1 MTDATKRPVLSIRDL
16 TVALPLDAERAHA
29 VEGVSFDVQAGEIV
43 CLVGESGSGKSVTAQ
58 AVLGLL
64 PPGQLRVTGGAIELK
79 GEDLRSA
86 PAARLRSLRGRA
98 MAMIFQ
104 EPMTALNPVLTVGEQ
119 VREVFET
126 HGVLAPSER
135 RARVIDL
142 FRSVQLPDPE
152 RLVNTYPHQLSGGQR
167 QRVMIAMAFALE
179 PALLVA
185 DEPTTALD
193 VTTQARILEI
203 MRTIQRARGSAVLFI
218 THDFGVVA
226 DIADRVVVMRTGRVV
241 EQGARDAILKSPSHP
256 YTRMLLAAVP
266 GLEPEVRGEA
276 SASAAALE
284 VRNLS
289 KTFVGGGWF
298 RRGRT
303 VEAVRN
309 VSLVVRK
316 GETLAVVGES
326 GSGKSTLARC
336 TVRLTRA
343 SEGEVLLAGKDI
355 AQLEPRALRPYRRRI
370 QMVFQDPF
378 RSLNPRR
385 TVAAALVEGPVNYG
399 VSKDEALERAKRL
412 LSLVGLGE
420 DALGRYPHQFSGGQR
435 QRICIARA
443 LALEPDVLI
452 ADEPVSA
459 LDVSVQAQVLD
470 LLASVREQFQ
480 LAMLFITHDLRV
492 AAQVADRVAVM
503 SKGEIVETGPVADV
517 FGSPQHPY
525 SKALLAAAPGRGRL

>member
-1 MTDATKRPVLSIRDL
+1 MTPPAPPPVLSIRDL
-16 TVALPLDAERAHA
+16 TVELPAGAERARA
-29 VEGVSFDVQAGEIV
+29 VDAVSFDVRAGEIV

-64 PPGQLRVTGGAIELK
+64 PPDQLRVTAGAIELR
-79 GEDLRSA
+79 GENLREAS
-86 PAARLRSLRGRA
+86 AARLRSLRGRT

-104 EPMTALNPVLTVGEQ
+104 EPMTALNPVLTVGRQ

-126 HGVLAPSER
+126 HRMYAPPER
-135 RARVIDL
+135 RRRVVEL
-142 FRSVQLPDPE
+142 FRSVRLPDPD
-152 RLVNTYPHQLSGGQR
+152 RLVHAYPHQLSGGQR

-203 MRTIQRARGSAVLFI
+203 MQTFQRARGSAVLFI

-226 DIADRVVVMRTGRVV
+226 DIADRVVVMRAGRVV
-241 EQGARDAILKSPSHP
+241 ERGARETILGRPAQS
-256 YTRMLLAAVP
+256 YTRMLLEAVP
-266 GLEPEVRGEA
+266 GLEPAGNRHR
-276 SASAAALE
+276 AAGAPALE

-289 KTFVGGGWF
+289 KTFAGGGWF
-298 RRGRT
+298 RRRT
-303 VEAVRN
+303 VEAVRE
-309 VSLVVRK
+309 VSLVVRR
-316 GETLAVVGES
+316 GETVAVVGES

-336 TVRLTRA
+336 AVRLTRA
-343 SEGEVLLAGKDI
+343 DRGEVRLGGTDI
-355 AQLEPRALRPYRRRI
+355 AGLERRALHPYRRRI

-385 TVAAALVEGPVNYG
+385 TIGAALIEGPVNYG
-399 VSKDEALERAKRL
+399 AATSVALARARRL
-412 LSLVGLGE
+412 LDLVGLGD

-443 LALEPDVLI
+443 LALEPEILI

-470 LLASVREQFQ
+470 LLEAVREEFR

-503 SKGEIVETGPVADV
+503 SRGEIVETGPVQEV
-517 FGSPQHPY
+517 FGNPQHPY
-525 SKALLAAAPGRGRL
+525 SRALLAAAPGRGRL